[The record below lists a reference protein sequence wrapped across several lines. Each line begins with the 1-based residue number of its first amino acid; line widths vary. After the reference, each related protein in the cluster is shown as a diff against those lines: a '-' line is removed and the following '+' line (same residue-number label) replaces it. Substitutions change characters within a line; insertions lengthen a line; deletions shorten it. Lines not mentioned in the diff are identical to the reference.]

1 VTRIVSGGARIYLI
15 RHGQTVWNAEGRFQ
29 GQTDSVLSDLGHR
42 QAARLAGVLARVP
55 LSAIYSSPLSR
66 ARRTAEVIANPHGLP
81 VVEVADLRE
90 IGMGVWEGL
99 TAAEITQRFGPV
111 LEPRRRNPE
120 WVAPQGGETLT
131 DVRARSMRAMLAIAA
146 RHAGTTVAVVA
157 HGAVIKTVI
166 LTALDAPLTSYW
178 RIRQENAAMNI
189 LDLGGDQPR
198 VRVINETVHL
208 SETPSER
215 LQAE

>member
-1 VTRIVSGGARIYLI
+1 MSRGTRIYLI

-29 GQTDSVLSDLGHR
+29 GQTDSALSTLGYR
-42 QAARLAGVLARVP
+42 QATCLSAVLAP
-55 LSAIYSSPLSR
+55 LPIAAVYSSPLSR
-66 ARRTAEVIANPHGLP
+66 ARLTAEAIADAHGLP

-99 TAAEITQRFGPV
+99 TAAEITQRFGSV
-111 LEPRRRNPE
+111 IEPRRRNPE
-120 WVAPQGGETLT
+120 WIAPQGGETLA
-131 DVRARSMRAMLAIAA
+131 DVRARSMQAVLAIAG
-146 RHAGTTVAVVA
+146 RHAGATVAVVA

-198 VRVINETVHL
+198 VRVINETGHL
-208 SETPSER
+208 SEIPPER
-215 LQAE
+215 SQGE

>member
-131 DVRARSMRAMLAIAA
+131 
-146 RHAGTTVAVVA
+146 TVAVVA